1 MRLRVRE
8 RDKVHVITN
17 LTETSTFLELKHSIQ
32 TLTGISPLHQELKI
46 GYPPR
51 VCKAGDQDTLISIGI
66 QNGEVIILSELSLS
80 ELDSQPKANT
90 SSTKDTIVIRVEN
103 GFVILREMEDDN
115 SCLFRAIGYILFRSI
130 KIMLEDR
137 VESTIFVMD
146 PEKYSDVVLGRSRD
160 EYCSWIAQRNSWGG
174 AIELAIFASH
184 YKVVFDIQEIR
195 SIDVKSGRIDRYG
208 QGNYGQCVY
217 IIYSG
222 IREYLCLKHLSSI
235 LVNQSTLFQ
244 TYLDYDSIAFTP
256 TTEASPEFDQT
267 IFDAS
272 DETTLTASTEIAD
285 KMKQMHKYT
294 YTADFTLRCDQC
306 KKGLKGD
313 KEAVQH
319 AKETGGYYFLL
330 YF

>member
-1 MRLRVRE
+1 MRIRVRE

-17 LTETSTFLELKHSIQ
+17 LTDTSTFLELKQSIQ

-80 ELDSQPKANT
+80 ELDSQSIANT
-90 SSTKDTIVIRVEN
+90 SSTKDTIFIRVEN
-103 GFVILREMEDDN
+103 GFVILREMDDDN
-115 SCLFRAIGYILFRSI
+115 SCLFRAIVIIEHI
-130 KIMLEDR
+130 KKD
-137 VESTIFVMD
+137 S
-146 PEKYSDVVLGRSRD
+146 EKYSDVVLGRSRD

-208 QGNYGQCVY
+208 QGNYSQCVY

-222 IREYLCLKHLSSI
+222 IREYLCLKYLSSI
-235 LVNQSTLFQ
+235 LVDQSNLFQ

-256 TTEASPEFDQT
+256 TTEAGPEFDQT
-267 IFDAS
+267 IFDVS
-272 DETTLTASTEIAD
+272 DEITLTASIEIAD
-285 KMKQMHKYT
+285 KMKQMRKYT

-319 AKETGGYYFLL
+319 AKETGHSNFVEYA
-330 YF
+330 